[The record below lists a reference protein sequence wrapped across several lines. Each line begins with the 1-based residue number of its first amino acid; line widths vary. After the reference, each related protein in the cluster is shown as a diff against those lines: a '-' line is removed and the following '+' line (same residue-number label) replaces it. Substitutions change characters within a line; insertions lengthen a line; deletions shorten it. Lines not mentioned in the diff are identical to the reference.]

1 MGIKAIIDCIFGG
14 TTRIISTKSSTP
26 EYFMDVI
33 EKYKVSVLMVSPFRT
48 VACLKGRF
56 ADQKDLSCVKKIYYY
71 GNQMP
76 FSLVAGVQRIFP
88 NAEAFTTYGLTEIGG
103 ISLHSLDITKGY
115 SGDRLFN
122 GSMAKIIDG
131 HGNRCEPNVNGEI
144 CIKQKYKF
152 RGYFDNCSA
161 TLAAVDDEGFFRT
174 GDIGHFD
181 EKGALFIEGRIKN
194 IMQVFHFGG
203 FILPTEIEEYI
214 ISLAEIKE
222 ACVVGIPLL
231 NLNGPVLPAAVVVRE
246 TNSDVN
252 QRNIFDLV
260 AGEESLIKFNF
271 INTKIY

>member
-1 MGIKAIIDCIFGG
+1 
-14 TTRIISTKSSTP
+14 
-26 EYFMDVI
+26 
-33 EKYKVSVLMVSPFRT
+33 MVSPFRT
-48 VACLKGRF
+48 VSCLKARSS
-56 ADQKDLSCVKKIYYY
+56 DEVDLSSVKKIYYY

-103 ISLHSLDITKGY
+103 ISLHSLDVTKGY

-122 GSMAKIIDG
+122 GCLAKIIDG
-131 HGNRCEPNVNGEI
+131 HGDRHAPNVNGEI
-144 CIKQKYKF
+144 CIKLNYKF
-152 RGYFDNCSA
+152 RGYFDNKSA
-161 TLAAVDDEGFFRT
+161 TLAVVDDEGFFRT

-214 ISLAEIKE
+214 ISLPEIKE

-231 NLNGPVLPAAVVVRE
+231 NLNGPVLPAAVIVRK
-246 TNSDVN
+246 TNSNIN
-252 QRNIFDLV
+252 QRDIFDLV
-260 AGEESLIKFNF
+260 AGELSLISFKS
-271 INTKIY
+271 INTEIN